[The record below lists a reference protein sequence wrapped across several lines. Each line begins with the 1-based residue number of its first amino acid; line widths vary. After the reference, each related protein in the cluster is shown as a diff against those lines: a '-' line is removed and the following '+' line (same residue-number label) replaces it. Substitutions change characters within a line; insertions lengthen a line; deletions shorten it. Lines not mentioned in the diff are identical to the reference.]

1 MIAISRTGRL
11 LRRLVRLSCA
21 RPILTVSL
29 SVLFAIAGLLYTFH
43 SLTFKTSGR
52 DVLPQN
58 ASYVKRYVEIA
69 REFGE
74 LEDFVVVIEA
84 RSFEGAKAYAARLVQ
99 DLRSSPVKFHRI
111 AYRIDPKQDRKSTR
125 LNSSHSPIS
134 Y

>member
-43 SLTFKTSGR
+43 ALTFKTSGR
-52 DVLPQN
+52 DVLPQS

-69 REFGE
+69 KEFGE
-74 LEDFVVVIEA
+74 LEDFFFLIESP
-84 RSFEGAKAYAARLVQ
+84 SFEFAKAYASRLVQ
-99 DLRSSPVKFHRI
+99 QLRSSPLKFHRI
-111 AYRIDPKQDRKSTR
+111 VYR
-125 LNSSHSPIS
+125 
-134 Y
+134 